1 MDTQACLFVFGPMLA
16 LVAVMTVCFG
26 LAHFFENRC

>member
-1 MDTQACLFVFGPMLA
+1 MTTLDCFVVFGPMLA
-16 LVAVMTVCFG
+16 LVAVMFVCFG